1 MNHTEKKRKFLIN
14 AAYYLLIAAILYGIL
29 KYATPIFL
37 PFILGFLIVW
47 ILRKPTLWLTKK
59 TRIPV
64 KISGLLVLI
73 VFYAV
78 FFSLIL
84 YAGTQIFSSVREF
97 VPRLPSLYSAQLL
110 PAINTLSDLAE
121 NALSQFD
128 PAFVAGVEYM
138 FQQLTVSLEE
148 LITTLSSWMMQVA
161 SNLIL
166 GMPSFFIRLL
176 LMVISSF
183 FLAGDY
189 DRVMGFFYQHL
200 PERYQNTLK
209 KAKSKLTGSL
219 WIYIR
224 SYTILLLVTFC
235 ELLIGLSILKI
246 PYAPFIATFI
256 ALFDLMP
263 ILGTGGILIPW
274 AFIAACLGEYSMA
287 IGIGILYLVITAVR
301 NTLEPR
307 LVGKQIGLHPLAT
320 LISLF
325 LGSQLFGIVGL
336 FGLPVTL
343 SVLVQLQRGD
353 TAETNGIKEKTAEG
367 AKGQGAD
374 EKTAKNAENRGRD
387 KKAAGENGTGG
398 EREE

>member
-1 MNHTEKKRKFLIN
+1 MNNTEKKRKFLIN

-29 KYATPIFL
+29 KYAAPIFL

-47 ILRKPTLWLTKK
+47 ALRRPTLWIAKR

-64 KISGLLVLI
+64 GVSGLLVLI
-73 VFYAV
+73 IFYTV
-78 FFSLIL
+78 FFVLIL
-84 YAGTQIFSSVREF
+84 YVGTQIFSSIREF
-97 VPRLPSLYSAQLL
+97 VPRLPSFYSTQLL
-110 PAINTLSDLAE
+110 PAINALSDLAE
-121 NALSQFD
+121 NAISQFD

-148 LITTLSSWMMQVA
+148 LITTLSSWLMQAA

-176 LMVISSF
+176 LTVISSF

-189 DRVMGFFYQHL
+189 DRVIGFFYQHL
-200 PERYQNTLK
+200 PERYQLILG
-209 KAKSKLTGSL
+209 KAKSKVTGSL

-224 SYTILLLVTFC
+224 SYTILLIVTFC
-235 ELLIGLSILKI
+235 ELLAGLWILRI
-246 PYAPFIATFI
+246 PYASAIAAFIAI
-256 ALFDLMP
+256 FDLMP

-274 AFIAACLGEYSMA
+274 AVIAACLGEYPMA
-287 IGIGILYLVITAVR
+287 IGIAVLYLVITAVR

-336 FGLPVTL
+336 FGLPVAL
-343 SVLVQLQRGD
+343 SVLVQLRRG
-353 TAETNGIKEKTAEG
+353 EKTE
-367 AKGQGAD
+367 
-374 EKTAKNAENRGRD
+374 
-387 KKAAGENGTGG
+387 
-398 EREE
+398 EREKEETQEKKETKNG